1 MTHPGTGETAR
12 RLRLVHVTTTD
23 ISLELLLG
31 PQLEAFA
38 DAGYEVIGVSAP
50 GEFVE
55 AIRARG
61 IDHVPLR
68 NATRSMDP
76 RADLMAIGELHGLFR
91 RIRPDVVHTHNPK
104 PGLYGRI
111 AAGSARVPVVV
122 NTVHGLYAL
131 PDDHWRKKAVVYS
144 LERLASVFSDAEL
157 VQNPEDLV
165 TLRQVLRE
173 PKSKLTL
180 LGNGVDLERFGLDR
194 FDDHADAAAIRRR
207 IRDEIGA
214 GDDTVVV
221 GAVGRL
227 VQEKGYTELFE
238 AWEVLRRAHPAAM
251 LVIAGP
257 TDAAKADA
265 LPEGTIETAQ
275 HSGVRFLG
283 MRDDVEDLYLGFD
296 LYVLA
301 SHREGFPR
309 SAMEAAASGLP
320 IVATDIRGCRQ
331 VVDHDRN
338 GLLVPVRSARALE
351 AAIARLVGD
360 AGLRQD
366 MAEAAVTKAREDF
379 DQQRV
384 IERTLAT
391 YARLLVATGTTPP
404 QPVSS

>member
-1 MTHPGTGETAR
+1 MQPPYVGAS
-12 RLRLVHVTTTD
+12 VTR
-23 ISLELLLG
+23 
-31 PQLEAFA
+31 
-38 DAGYEVIGVSAP
+38 SAP
-50 GEFVE
+50 ETT
-55 AIRARG
+55 
-61 IDHVPLR
+61 P
-68 NATRSMDP
+68 S
-76 RADLMAIGELHGLFR
+76 
-91 RIRPDVVHTHNPK
+91 
-104 PGLYGRI
+104 
-111 AAGSARVPVVV
+111 
-122 NTVHGLYAL
+122 
-131 PDDHWRKKAVVYS
+131 W
-144 LERLASVFSDAEL
+144 SV
-157 VQNPEDLV
+157 
-165 TLRQVLRE
+165 RW
-173 PKSKLTL
+173 
-180 LGNGVDLERFGLDR
+180 
-194 FDDHADAAAIRRR
+194 
-207 IRDEIGA
+207 
-214 GDDTVVV
+214 
-221 GAVGRL
+221 GRL